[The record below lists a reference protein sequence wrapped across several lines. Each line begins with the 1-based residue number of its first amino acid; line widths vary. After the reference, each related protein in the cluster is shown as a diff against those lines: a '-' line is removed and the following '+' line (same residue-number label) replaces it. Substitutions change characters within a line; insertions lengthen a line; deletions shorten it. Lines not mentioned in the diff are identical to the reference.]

1 MTRFPQGA
9 AAAIV
14 PQTAA
19 RWIAEGIT
27 KVGLQVAATGTGV
40 KGSAATA
47 DPSQRSTNLV
57 LAPDRH
63 HGGHQ
68 RISVNVNGRL
78 PFKVCHW
85 DPRLKLSFWS
95 RLFMALMSAA
105 VANASR

>member
-78 PFKVCHW
+78 PFKVCH
-85 DPRLKLSFWS
+85 DADTDRAKI
-95 RLFMALMSAA
+95 AA
-105 VANASR
+105 RKSLHLVVDLVY

>member
-78 PFKVCHW
+78 PFKVCH
-85 DPRLKLSFWS
+85 PLSADIELAYVS
-95 RLFMALMSAA
+95 PLAYRAMYAP
-105 VANASR
+105 

>member
-78 PFKVCHW
+78 PFKLCHSVTRSVGTQ
-85 DPRLKLSFWS
+85 PNSNIYRSHYGFP
-95 RLFMALMSAA
+95 AG
-105 VANASR
+105 